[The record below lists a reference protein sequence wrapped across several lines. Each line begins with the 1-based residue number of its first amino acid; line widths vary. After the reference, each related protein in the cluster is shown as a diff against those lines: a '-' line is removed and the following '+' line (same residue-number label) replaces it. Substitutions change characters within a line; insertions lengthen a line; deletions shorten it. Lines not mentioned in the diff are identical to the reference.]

1 MDTNGDGTKLIYFS
15 SDSPLMPSLVQTL
28 SHLVLGQKGGE
39 NRILIIELLKERP
52 YNMNQLAERLQLNY
66 RTVKHHI
73 DVLRENGL
81 LTPSSSAGYGEV
93 YFLSPELE
101 RDYEIF
107 RNIASKLKSQA
118 FHYGFFRNVIEQT
131 HDAVMIV
138 DEEGLVLFWNRSAER
153 LLGYSD
159 KDVLGKTI
167 PIFNDPE
174 FLKLSVKD
182 VADKNEAR
190 VQEIIGKDNS
200 GKPIDLEINIGGI
213 ADEEGKIIAYSIL
226 ARDIGVR
233 KGTEER
239 LRYLHVLLTAIN
251 DVNQMINRVS
261 DIDTLIQK
269 AADRLNETQLFID
282 VSIGLQRDPDS
293 NSIVLVGHCGVHGTE
308 SWRITLEGSGEGPNC
323 VKSVAKSMKT
333 AIVNG
338 TGEECVECH
347 RKCDHE
353 GYSSVIIP
361 MEYRGGLIGIF
372 SVCFSPGHVIY
383 KEEISLLEEVVRD
396 LTLARVMM
404 LAKDLLA
411 DSEDRFSSALF
422 AARSGAWDWD
432 LKTGELAWSDGL
444 ERIFGFGQGE
454 IKLTHDAL
462 LDSVHIEDRH
472 KVADSIDACLK
483 GKKEYDFEYRIV
495 WPDGSIHWIREAGDI
510 LLDQNKEPARMLAV
524 VSDISKR
531 KVIESELRKA
541 LDKAQARQIG
551 AADC

>member
-1 MDTNGDGTKLIYFS
+1 
-15 SDSPLMPSLVQTL
+15 MPSLVQTL

-39 NRILIIELLKERP
+39 NRILIIELLKDRP
-52 YNMNQLAERLQLNY
+52 YNINQLAECLQLNY

-93 YFLSPELE
+93 YFLSPELVH
-101 RDYEIF
+101 DYEIF

-118 FHYGFFRNVIEQT
+118 FHNAFFRNVIEQT

-159 KDVLGKTI
+159 NEVLGRTI

-174 FLKLSVKD
+174 FLKLAVKD

-190 VQEIIGKDNS
+190 VQEIVGKDNS

-233 KGTEER
+233 KRTEER
-239 LRYLHVLLTAIN
+239 LRYLNVLLTAIN
-251 DVNQMINRVS
+251 DVNQLINRES
-261 DIDTLIQK
+261 DIDTLIQN
-269 AADRLNETQLFID
+269 AADRLNDTQLFIE

-293 NSIVLVGHCGVHGTE
+293 NSIVLIGHCGLHGTE

-323 VKSVAKSMKT
+323 VKSVAESMKT

-338 TGEECVECH
+338 AGEECVECH
-347 RKCDHE
+347 RDCSHE

-361 MEYRGGLIGIF
+361 MKYRGSLIGIF
-372 SVCFSPGHVIY
+372 SVSFSPSHVIY

-396 LTLARVMM
+396 LTLARVKM
-404 LAKDLLA
+404 LAEDILTESK
-411 DSEDRFSSALF
+411 DRFSSALF

-432 LKTGELAWSDGL
+432 LKTDELAWSDGL
-444 ERIFGFGQGE
+444 ERIFGFRQGE

-462 LDSVHIEDRH
+462 LNRVHIKDRH
-472 KVADSIDACLK
+472 KVADATDACMK
-483 GKKEYDFEYRIV
+483 GKKEYDVEYRVV
-495 WPDGSIHWIREAGDI
+495 WPDGSVHWIREAGDI
-510 LLDQNKEPARMLAV
+510 LLDQNNEPSRMLAV

-531 KVIESELRKA
+531 KVLESEMRKA
-541 LDKAQARQIG
+541 LDKAQVRQIG
-551 AADC
+551 AANS

>member
-1 MDTNGDGTKLIYFS
+1 
-15 SDSPLMPSLVQTL
+15 MPSLVQTL

-52 YNMNQLAERLQLNY
+52 YNMNQLAECLQLNY

-81 LTPSSSAGYGEV
+81 LTPSSSTGYGEV

-101 RDYEIF
+101 QNYEIF
-107 RNIASKLKSQA
+107 RSIASKLKHIASSHA
-118 FHYGFFRNVIEQT
+118 FFQNVIEQT
-131 HDAVMIV
+131 HDAVMII
-138 DEEGLVLFWNRSAER
+138 DEEEQVLFWNRSAER

-159 KDVLGKTI
+159 KEILGKTI
-167 PIFNDPE
+167 PIFNDPK
-174 FLKLSVKD
+174 FIKLAIKD

-190 VQEIIGKDNS
+190 VQEIIGKDKS
-200 GKPIDLEINIGGI
+200 GRPVDLEINIGGI
-213 ADEEGKIIAYSIL
+213 ADEERNIIAYSIL

-233 KGTEER
+233 KRNEER
-239 LRYLHVLLTAIN
+239 LRYLNVLLTAIN
-251 DVNQMINRVS
+251 DVNQLINRVS

-269 AADRLNETQLFID
+269 AADRLNDTQLFID

-293 NSIVLVGHCGVHGTE
+293 NGIILVGHCGVHGTE
-308 SWRITLEGSGEGPNC
+308 SWRITPEGSGEGPNC
-323 VKSVAKSMKT
+323 VKSAAKSMKT

-338 TGEECVECH
+338 IGEECAGCH
-347 RKCDHE
+347 RNCGHE
-353 GYSSVIIP
+353 GYSSVTIP
-361 MEYRGGLIGIF
+361 MKYRGGLIGIF

-396 LTLARVMM
+396 LTLARVKM
-404 LAKDLLA
+404 LAEDILA
-411 DSEDRFSSALF
+411 ESKDRFSSALF
-422 AARSGAWDWD
+422 AARSGAWDWN

-462 LDSVHIEDRH
+462 LDCVHIEDRH
-472 KVADSIDACLK
+472 KVADATDACLK
-483 GKKEYDFEYRIV
+483 GKKEYDVEYRVV
-495 WPDGSIHWIREAGDI
+495 WSDGSIHWIREAGDI

-531 KVIESELRKA
+531 KVLESELRKA
-541 LDKAQARQIG
+541 LDKAQTR
-551 AADC
+551 